1 MVEKW
6 ARRSNPGSF
15 LLSASRLVCDS
26 AGEDGR
32 IGVFIVG
39 GDYICPGRDKG
50 RCREQQGEEMK
61 GCTKVLRALRADLSV
76 FDRAQD

>member
-1 MVEKW
+1 MKAEHCSHRGRKV
-6 ARRSNPGSF
+6 ARRRSNSGSF

-50 RCREQQGEEMK
+50 RCREQ
-61 GCTKVLRALRADLSV
+61 
-76 FDRAQD
+76 